1 MLVGRRRYAL
11 IPLVCLGFAELASA
25 QAHSVGGTV
34 SIFAGVPN
42 CNDSDQVVNSQ
53 LASATTIA
61 GCIAANGASASGVT
75 TADLAAGSIG
85 VELFASPTSGGYA
98 GGAAQASL
106 TDQLHFTVPGGLP
119 PGEDLLVGV
128 TFTLEG
134 TLSADALF
142 DPIYG
147 RFLDYDLNF
156 YDWAAPFDPEHGLTE
171 FGKLTTAPFTGSLV
185 SSQVVKIDRDF
196 LLANVSMYLT
206 VPGITQGGLEFLDL
220 LDGARIELDLPPG
233 VTFTSLSG
241 VFLTAPEPGATAL
254 ATASLATLAVVA
266 RARSKPSRV

>member
-1 MLVGRRRYAL
+1 MLSRLRNAL
-11 IPLVCLGFAELASA
+11 MIPLVCLGFAELASA

-42 CNDSDQVVNSQ
+42 CNDSGQVVDSQ
-53 LASATTIA
+53 LTSATAIA
-61 GCIAANGASASGVT
+61 GCIAGNGASASGVT
-75 TADLAAGSIG
+75 SADLAAGSIG
-85 VELFASPTSGGYA
+85 IELFASPITGGYA
-98 GGAAQASL
+98 GAAAQTSII
-106 TDQLHFTVPGGLP
+106 DQLHFTVPGGLA

-128 TFTLEG
+128 TFTLSG
-134 TLSADALF
+134 SLSADALF

-156 YDWAAPFDPEHGLTE
+156 YDWASPFDPEHGLTE
-171 FGKLTTAPFTGSLV
+171 FGKLTTAPFAGSLV
-185 SSQVVKIDRDF
+185 FSQVVKIRGDF

-206 VPGITQGGLEFLDL
+206 VPGITQGSLEFLDL

-241 VFLTAPEPGATAL
+241 AFLAAPEPASTTLGAASLLAL
-254 ATASLATLAVVA
+254 ACLRQRRL
-266 RARSKPSRV
+266 RLP